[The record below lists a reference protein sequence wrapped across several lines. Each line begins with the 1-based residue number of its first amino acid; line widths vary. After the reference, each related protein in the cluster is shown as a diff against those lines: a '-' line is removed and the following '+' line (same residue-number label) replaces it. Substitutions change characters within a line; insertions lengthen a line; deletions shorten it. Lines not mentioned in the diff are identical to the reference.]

1 MTKVIEK
8 YYCDLCGKESSTK
21 LKGNI
26 HIENGRCFSAHR
38 YIYLDEVCSECCE
51 EIIKFIRKKQR
62 GEE

>member
-26 HIENGRCFSAHR
+26 HIENGRYFSAHR
-38 YIYLDEVCSECCE
+38 YIHHNEVCSECCE
-51 EIIKFIRKKQR
+51 EIIKFIRKNKEV
-62 GEE
+62 EE